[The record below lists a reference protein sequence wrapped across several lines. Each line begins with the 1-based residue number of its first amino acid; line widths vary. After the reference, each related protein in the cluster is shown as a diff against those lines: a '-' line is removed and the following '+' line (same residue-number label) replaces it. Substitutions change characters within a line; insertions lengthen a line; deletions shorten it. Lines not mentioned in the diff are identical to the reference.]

1 MPIYI
6 GTSDNCVDQRI
17 SMHLQE
23 FLHLVPKGLLLK
35 CFQVHLVLMQKIMI
49 PYPERNVDQKAV
61 PSKKNMT
68 RRNNSSMQP
77 TMLQNYLMNRRKNV
91 MERMEELIKY
101 HEAPLQI

>member
-6 GTSDNCVDQRI
+6 GTSDNYVNQRI

-23 FLHLVPKGLLLK
+23 FLHLVPKGFLSK
-35 CFQVHLVLMQKIMI
+35 HFQVHTVLMQKIMI
-49 PYPERNVDQKAV
+49 PYPKRKVDQKAI
-61 PSKKNMT
+61 PSKKNMM
-68 RRNNSSMQP
+68 RRNGSSMQP
-77 TMLQNYLMNRRKNV
+77 TMLQKHLMNGRKNV